1 MEALSLARIEAR
13 EARLQAE
20 QEAKMAHKPVVSV
33 PNEDGDAPTG
43 KPRISSIKR
52 SFGKMKPPQPP
63 AKDEPGEQQNAASS
77 ASGRSALIRR
87 ANSWTS
93 RSRPHSDGA
102 VPATPPTAQA
112 MQDGPAPRR
121 SALIRRAH
129 SWTSRS
135 KAKPAPAIGDGALPA
150 APPTAQLAA
159 VPPARSSLIRRARS
173 FTSHS
178 RSPDAHA
185 GLAPELPLDST
196 GADGGGGSGGGG
208 GGDVVQVSADDL
220 QRRRDERLGRARR
233 ARSINSTSLIRRAH
247 SWSPRSRAAAKA
259 QVQASTLEGLTAEY
273 EQCRQK
279 EEVAVLDGGAGE
291 LRRKLDLLER
301 MSVAIAQANLA
312 LDELADEEVQVE
324 TPELRH

>member
-1 MEALSLARIEAR
+1 
-13 EARLQAE
+13 
-20 QEAKMAHKPVVSV
+20 
-33 PNEDGDAPTG
+33 
-43 KPRISSIKR
+43 
-52 SFGKMKPPQPP
+52 
-63 AKDEPGEQQNAASS
+63 
-77 ASGRSALIRR
+77 
-87 ANSWTS
+87 
-93 RSRPHSDGA
+93 
-102 VPATPPTAQA
+102 

-173 FTSHS
+173 FSSHS

-185 GLAPELPLDST
+185 GPAPELPLDST

-247 SWSPRSRAAAKA
+247 SWSPRSRAAEKA

-279 EEVAVLDGGAGE
+279 EVLDGGAGE

-312 LDELADEEVQVE
+312 LNELADKTVQVE
-324 TPELRH
+324 APELGL